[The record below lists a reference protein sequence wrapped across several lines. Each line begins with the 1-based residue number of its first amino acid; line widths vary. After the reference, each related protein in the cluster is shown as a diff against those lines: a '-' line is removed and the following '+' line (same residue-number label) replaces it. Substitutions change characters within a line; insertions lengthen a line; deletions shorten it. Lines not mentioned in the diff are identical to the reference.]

1 MDYPQHR
8 EADVVLRDGS
18 TVHVRPSRPD
28 DAPAVHELLQDLS
41 EESTWLRFFSGFPNL
56 EAAARWATE
65 VDYRERYG
73 LVATVGHDG
82 KVVGHAGW
90 EREGNRSERAEVAFV
105 VADRMQGRG
114 LGTILLGQ
122 LAETATE
129 AGVAVFVAEVLPENH
144 RMVGVFRDSGF
155 PLTSHSVPGLIL
167 VEFPTSLTA
176 SALQRFERREQSAA
190 VAAMRAMLAP
200 RAVAVIGASRDR
212 SGVGGQL
219 FHNLLAAGFQGPV
232 YPVNPRAEVVQS
244 VVAYRSLLEVPG
256 PVDLAVVVVP
266 AAGVVEAAR
275 ACAEKGV
282 RGMVVISAG
291 FGETGPDGVAR
302 QRELLQVCRDAGMRL
317 IGPNCLGIINTAP
330 DVRLDATFGPL
341 LPERGRVGF
350 LSQSGALGLAIIDY
364 ANALGLGLSS
374 FVSVGNKADISG
386 NDLLDYWEEDDGTE
400 VVLLYLE
407 SFGNPRKF
415 ARVARRV
422 GRSKP
427 IVAVKSGRSAAGAR
441 ATSSHTGAL
450 LAGSDVTVDALFRQ
464 AGVIRTDTLAELFD
478 VATLLANQPRP
489 SGHRVA
495 IVTNAGGP
503 GILCADA
510 CEAGG
515 LTVPALS
522 DGLRERL
529 AAFLPSEASLANP
542 VDMLAAAP
550 PAHYRQ
556 TVELVVASGEADA
569 VIVIFIPPL
578 ATDPAAVA
586 RAIHDGAATAE
597 DLPVLAVFMSAQG
610 VPAEL
615 NPEPLPGAA
624 AARRADAADSAPP
637 AGVLTGTVPGDGRA
651 RRIPSYRFPEEAARA
666 LARAVEYGAWRA
678 TPEGRLPELEGLRR
692 DEAAGLLAAALADG
706 PRWLAPDEVAQ
717 LLDCYGLPLAPWR
730 LAETPDQA
738 AAAADELG
746 GPVAVKAVAPG
757 LIHKTEAGGI
767 RLALTGTEQVR
778 AAAAEMA
785 DGVAAAGHAVERFL
799 VQRMVA
805 AGVEMLVGVVHDPSF
820 GPVVACGAGGTAVE
834 LLRDVQVRITPL
846 TDADATAMV
855 RSLVTFPLLDGYR
868 GAPPADVAALEDLLL
883 RVGAL
888 VEAHPEVVELDLNPV
903 MVLPRGQ
910 GAVVVDARVRVEAA
924 PPPLPLAARRR

>member
-1 MDYPQHR
+1 MEYPQHR

-18 TVHVRPSRPD
+18 TVHTRPSRPD
-28 DAPAVHELLQDLS
+28 DAPAVRELLADLS
-41 EESTWLRFFSGFPNL
+41 PESTWLRFFSGFPDL
-56 EAAARWATE
+56 DTAARWATE
-65 VDYRERYG
+65 VDYRSRYG
-73 LVATVGHDG
+73 LVATVGTDG
-82 KVVGHAGW
+82 RVVGHAGW
-90 EREGNRSERAEVAFV
+90 ERERDRPERAEVAFV
-105 VADRMQGRG
+105 VADAMQGKG
-114 LGTILLGQ
+114 LGTIMLGQ
-122 LAETATE
+122 LAEAASE
-129 AGVAVFVAEVLPENH
+129 AGVSVFVAEVLPENH

-155 PLTSHSVPGLIL
+155 PVTSHSEPGVIE
-167 VEFPTSLTA
+167 VEFPTSLTPA
-176 SALQRFERREQSAA
+176 ALERFERREQTAA

-200 RAVAVIGASRDR
+200 RAVAVIDASRDR
-212 SGVGGQL
+212 ATVGGQL

-232 YPVNPRAEVVQS
+232 YPVNPHAEVVQS
-244 VVAYRSLLEVPG
+244 VVAYHSVHDVPG

-266 AAGVVEAAR
+266 AAAVLDAAR
-275 ACAEKGV
+275 ACAAKGV
-282 RGMVVISAG
+282 RGLVVISAG
-291 FGETGPDGVAR
+291 FGETGPDGAAR
-302 QRELLQVCRDAGMRL
+302 QGALLRTCRDAGMRL

-330 DVRLDATFGPL
+330 EVSLDATFGPL

-386 NDLLDYWEEDDGTE
+386 NDLLNYWEADDRTD
-400 VVLLYLE
+400 VALLYLE

-422 GRSKP
+422 GHAKP

-441 ATSSHTGAL
+441 ASSSHTGAL

-478 VATLLANQPRP
+478 VATLLANQPTPAGR
-489 SGHRVA
+489 RVG
-495 IVTNAGGP
+495 IVTNAGGL

-515 LTVPALS
+515 LSVPALS
-522 DGLRERL
+522 DRLRERL
-529 AAFLPSEASLANP
+529 GAFLPAEASTANP

-550 PAHYRQ
+550 AAHYRQ
-556 TVELVVASGEADA
+556 AVELVAASGEVDA
-569 VIVIFIPPL
+569 LVVIFIPPL

-586 RAIHDGAATAE
+586 RAIHDGAAAAASR
-597 DLPVLAVFMSAQG
+597 LPVLTVFMSAQG

-615 NPEPLPGAA
+615 NPPGA
-624 AARRADAADSAPP
+624 DA
-637 AGVLTGTVPGDGRA
+637 DGRQA
-651 RRIPSYRFPEEAARA
+651 RIPSYRFPEEAARA
-666 LARAVEYGAWRA
+666 LARAAEYGAWRA
-678 TPEGRLPELEGLRR
+678 TPPGRVPELEALRG
-692 DEAAGLLAAALADG
+692 DEAAGLLAAAMADG
-706 PRWLAPDEVAQ
+706 PRWLAPNEVAR
-717 LLDCYGLPLAPWR
+717 LLGCYGLPLAPWR
-730 LAETPDQA
+730 LAETAEQAVA
-738 AAAADELG
+738 AAGELG
-746 GPVAVKAVAPG
+746 GPVALKAVAPG
-757 LIHKTEAGGI
+757 LVHKTEAGAV
-767 RLALTGTEQVR
+767 RLALDGAERVR
-778 AAAAEMA
+778 AAAAAMA
-785 DGVAAAGHAVERFL
+785 EQVAAAGHQVDRFL

-846 TDADATAMV
+846 TDADAAAMV
-855 RSLVTFPLLDGYR
+855 RSLSTFPLLDGYR

-888 VEAHPEVVELDLNPV
+888 VEAHPEVAELDLNPV

-910 GAVVVDARVRVEAA
+910 GAVVVDARLRVEAA
-924 PPPLPLAARRR
+924 PPPLPLAARRRP

>member
-1 MDYPQHR
+1 MEYPHHR

-18 TVHVRPSRPD
+18 TVHVRPSRPAD
-28 DAPAVHELLQDLS
+28 GPAVRELLGELS
-41 EESTWLRFFSGFPNL
+41 EKSTWLRFFSGFPNVD
-56 EAAARWATE
+56 AAARWATE
-65 VDYRERYG
+65 VDYTDRYG
-73 LVATVGHDG
+73 LLATVGHDG

-90 EREGNRSERAEVAFV
+90 EREGNRPERAEVAFV
-105 VADRMQGRG
+105 IADPMQGKG

-122 LAETATE
+122 LAEAATE
-129 AGVAVFVAEVLPENH
+129 AGVTLFVAEVLPENH

-155 PLTSHSVPGLIL
+155 PLTTHTVPGMIL
-167 VEFPTSLTA
+167 VEFPTSLTPA
-176 SALQRFERREQSAA
+176 ARERFERREQAAA

-200 RAVAVIGASRDR
+200 RAVAVVGASRDR
-212 SGVGGQL
+212 GTVGGQL
-219 FHNLLAAGFQGPV
+219 FHNLLAAGFKGPV

-244 VVAYRSLLEVPG
+244 VLAYPSVLDIPG

-266 AAGVVEAAR
+266 AAGVVQAAR

-282 RGMVVISAG
+282 RGLVVISAG
-291 FGETGPDGVAR
+291 FAETGPDGAAR
-302 QRELLQVCRDAGMRL
+302 QRELLLVCRDAGMRL
-317 IGPNCLGIINTAP
+317 VGPNCLGIVNTAP
-330 DVRLDATFGPL
+330 EVSLDATFGPL

-350 LSQSGALGLAIIDY
+350 MSQSGALGLAIIDY

-386 NDLLDYWEEDDGTE
+386 NDLLDYWEEDPGTE
-400 VVLLYLE
+400 VALLYLE

-422 GRSKP
+422 GHVKP

-441 ATSSHTGAL
+441 ASSSHTGAL

-464 AGVIRTDTLAELFD
+464 AGVVRTDTLAELFD
-478 VATLLANQPRP
+478 VATLLANQPSP
-489 SGHRVA
+489 AGKRVA

-515 LTVPALS
+515 LAVPTLS

-529 AAFLPSEASLANP
+529 AGFLPAEASLANP

-550 PAHYRQ
+550 AVHYRQ
-556 TVELVVASGEADA
+556 AVELVASSGEADA
-569 VIVIFIPPL
+569 VIVIFVPPL

-586 RAIHDGAATAE
+586 GAIRDGAAAAGR
-597 DLPVLAVFMSAQG
+597 LPLLTVFMSAQG
-610 VPAEL
+610 GPPEL
-615 NPEPLPGAA
+615 NP
-624 AARRADAADSAPP
+624 
-637 AGVLTGTVPGDGRA
+637 AGGPTA
-651 RRIPSYRFPEEAARA
+651 RIPSYRFPEEAARA
-666 LARAVEYGAWRA
+666 LARAVEYGLWRA
-678 TPEGRLPELEGLRR
+678 APPGRVPELEGLRG
-692 DEAAGLLAAALADG
+692 DEAAGLLAAAMAGG
-706 PRWLAPDEVAQ
+706 PRWLAPDEVAR
-717 LLDCYGLPLAPWR
+717 LLGCYGLPLAPWR
-730 LAETPDQA
+730 LAGTPDEA
-738 AAAADELG
+738 AAAGAELG
-746 GPVAVKAVAPG
+746 GPLALKGVAPG
-757 LIHKTEAGGI
+757 LVHKTEAGAV
-767 RLALTGTEQVR
+767 RLGLAGADQVR

-785 DGVAAAGHAVERFL
+785 AAVAAAGHQVERFL

-805 AGVEMLVGVVHDPSF
+805 AGVEMLVGVVNDPSF

-834 LLRDVQVRITPL
+834 LLRDVAVRITPL
-846 TDADATAMV
+846 TDVDAAAMV
-855 RSLVTFPLLDGYR
+855 RSLATFPLLDGYR

-888 VEAHPEVVELDLNPV
+888 VEAHPEVAEMDCNPV

-910 GAVVVDARVRVEAA
+910 GVVVVDARVRVEVA

>member
-1 MDYPQHR
+1 MEYPRHR

-18 TVHVRPSRPD
+18 TVHVRPSRPE
-28 DAPAVHELLQDLS
+28 DAPAVRELLGGLS
-41 EESTWLRFFSGFPNL
+41 EESTWLRFFSGFPDL
-56 EAAARWATE
+56 DASARWATE
-65 VDYRERYG
+65 VDYRRRYG
-73 LVATVGHDG
+73 LVATIGRDG
-82 KVVGHAGW
+82 EVVGHAGW
-90 EREGNRSERAEVAFV
+90 ERESERPERAEVAFV

-122 LAETATE
+122 LAEVAGE
-129 AGVAVFVAEVLPENH
+129 AGVTVFVAEVLPENH

-155 PLTSHSVPGLIL
+155 PLTTHTVPGLIL
-167 VEFPTSLTA
+167 VEFPTSLTPA
-176 SALQRFERREQSAA
+176 ARERFERREQAAA

-200 RAVAVIGASRDR
+200 RAVAVVGASRDR
-212 SGVGGQL
+212 GGVGGQL

-232 YPVNPRAEVVQS
+232 YPVNPRADVVQS
-244 VVAYRSLLEVPG
+244 VVAYRSVLEVPG

-275 ACAEKGV
+275 ACAEKGA
-282 RGMVVISAG
+282 RGLVVISAG
-291 FGETGPDGVAR
+291 FAETGPDGAAR
-302 QRELLQVCRDAGMRL
+302 QRELLRVCRDAGMRL
-317 IGPNCLGIINTAP
+317 IGPNCLGIVNTAP
-330 DVRLDATFGPL
+330 EVQLDATFGPM
-341 LPERGRVGF
+341 LPQRGRVGF
-350 LSQSGALGLAIIDY
+350 MSQSGALGLAIIDY

-386 NDLLDYWEEDDGTE
+386 NDLLDYWEEDGGTD

-422 GRSKP
+422 GHSKP

-441 ATSSHTGAL
+441 ASSSHTGAL

-489 SGHRVA
+489 GGRRVA

-510 CEAGG
+510 CEADG
-515 LTVPALS
+515 LEVPALS

-529 AAFLPSEASLANP
+529 AAFLPAEASLANP
-542 VDMLAAAP
+542 VDLLAAAP
-550 PAHYRQ
+550 AAHYRQ
-556 TVELVVASGEADA
+556 ALELVVSSGEADA

-586 RAIHDGAATAE
+586 RAIHEGTAAAE
-597 DLPVLAVFMSAQG
+597 GLPVLAVFMSAQG

-615 NPEPLPGAA
+615 NPEPA
-624 AARRADAADSAPP
+624 S
-637 AGVLTGTVPGDGRA
+637 GVPTGTVPEDGRV

-666 LARAVEYGAWRA
+666 LARAVEYGVWRA
-678 TPEGRLPELEGLRR
+678 TPPGHVPELEGLRR
-692 DEAAGLLAAALADG
+692 DEASGLLAAALAEG
-706 PRWLAPDEVAQ
+706 PRWLAPDEVAL

-730 LAETPDQA
+730 LAGTPEA
-738 AAAADELG
+738 AAAAAGELG

-757 LIHKTEAGGI
+757 LVHKTEAGAV
-767 RLALTGTEQVR
+767 RLGLAGAERVH

-785 DGVAAAGHAVERFL
+785 DGVAAAGHHVERFL
-799 VQRMVA
+799 VQRMLP

-846 TDADATAMV
+846 TDADASAMV
-855 RSLVTFPLLDGYR
+855 RSLVTYPLLDGYR
-868 GAPPADVAALEDLLL
+868 GAPPADVPALEDLLL

-888 VEAHPEVVELDLNPV
+888 VEAHPEVAELDLNPV

>member
-1 MDYPQHR
+1 MEYPRHR

-28 DAPAVHELLQDLS
+28 DAPAVRELLRDLS

-56 EAAARWATE
+56 DAAASWATE
-65 VDYRERYG
+65 VDYRSRYG
-73 LVATVGHDG
+73 LVATAGQNG

-90 EREGNRSERAEVAFV
+90 EREGNRPERAEVAFV
-105 VADRMQGRG
+105 VADRMQGKG

-122 LAETATE
+122 LAEAATDV
-129 AGVAVFVAEVLPENH
+129 GVTLFVAEVLPENH

-155 PLTSHSVPGLIL
+155 PLTTQTVPGLIL
-167 VEFPTSLTA
+167 VEFPTSLTPA
-176 SALQRFERREQSAA
+176 ALERFERREQSAA
-190 VAAMRAMLAP
+190 VAAMRAMLSP

-212 SGVGGQL
+212 TTVGGQL

-244 VVAYRSLLEVPG
+244 VLAYPSVLDVAG

-282 RGMVVISAG
+282 RGLVVISAG
-291 FGETGPDGVAR
+291 FAETGPDGAAR

-330 DVRLDATFGPL
+330 DVSLDATFGPL
-341 LPERGRVGF
+341 LPQRGRVGF

-364 ANALGLGLSS
+364 ANAMGLGLSS

-386 NDLLDYWEEDDGTE
+386 NDLLDYWEADDGTE

-427 IVAVKSGRSAAGAR
+427 IVAVKSGRSTAGAR
-441 ATSSHTGAL
+441 ASSSHTGAL

-489 SGHRVA
+489 QGRRVA

-515 LTVPALS
+515 LSVPALS
-522 DGLRERL
+522 EGLRERL
-529 AAFLPSEASLANP
+529 AAFLPAEASTVNP

-550 PAHYRQ
+550 PEAYRR
-556 TVELVVASGEADA
+556 TVEQVVASGEADA

-578 ATDPAAVA
+578 ATDPAEVA
-586 RAIHDGAATAE
+586 TAIHDGAVGAAE
-597 DLPVLAVFMSAQG
+597 RLPVLTVFMSAQG

-615 NPEPLPGAA
+615 NP
-624 AARRADAADSAPP
+624 RPP
-637 AGVLTGTVPGDGRA
+637 
-651 RRIPSYRFPEEAARA
+651 RIPSYRFPEEAARA
-666 LARAVEYGAWRA
+666 LVRAVEYGVWQA
-678 TPEGRLPELEGLRR
+678 TPEGRMPELAGLRR
-692 DEAAGLLAAALADG
+692 DEAAGLLATVMAEG

-730 LAETPDQA
+730 LVETPEA
-738 AAAADELG
+738 AAAAAGELG

-767 RLALTGTEQVR
+767 RLALAGAEQVR
-778 AAAAEMA
+778 SAAAELA
-785 DGVAAAGHAVERFL
+785 EAVAAAAGHQVERFL
-799 VQRMVA
+799 VQRMVPD
-805 AGVEMLVGVVHDPSF
+805 GVEMLVGVVHDPSF

-834 LLRDVQVRITPL
+834 LLRDVEVRITPL

-855 RSLVTFPLLDGYR
+855 RSLATFPLLDGYR

-888 VEAHPEVVELDLNPV
+888 VEAHPEVAELDLNPV

-910 GAVVVDARVRVEAA
+910 GAAVVDARVRVEAA
-924 PPPLPLAARRR
+924 PPPLPLAARRRHT